1 MSPQTNSAKS
11 RRFPDGMIFVTFF
24 ISQIYFCII
33 QLTYFH
39 PVAIIRQLVKE
50 YTDLKKTIYLILT
63 IVGFILPYYFVFKF
77 YTANEMTTS
86 AALAQLV
93 STDWGALFVAD
104 LTVSVFAAWTFI
116 YNEAKR
122 LKMNYWW
129 VYPIATMMV
138 GLSFALPLFLYFRE
152 RQLEA

>member
-1 MSPQTNSAKS
+1 M
-11 RRFPDGMIFVTFF
+11 
-24 ISQIYFCII
+24 
-33 QLTYFH
+33 
-39 PVAIIRQLVKE
+39 
-50 YTDLKKTIYLILT
+50 KKTIYLILA

-77 YTANEMTTS
+77 YTANEMSTS

-93 STDWGALFVAD
+93 SSDWGALFVAD
-104 LTVSVFAAWTFI
+104 LLISVLAAWTFI

-122 LKMNYWW
+122 LNMKYWW
-129 VYPIATMMV
+129 AYPIATMMV